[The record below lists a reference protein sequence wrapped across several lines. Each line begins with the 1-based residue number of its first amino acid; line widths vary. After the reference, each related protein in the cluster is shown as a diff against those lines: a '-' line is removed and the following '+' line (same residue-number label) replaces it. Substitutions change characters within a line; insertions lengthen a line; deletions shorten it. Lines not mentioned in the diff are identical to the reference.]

1 MYDWVRALLDPAEI
15 VQSPSSVKKL
25 ITPPP
30 KFEMP
35 AEEETAPPR
44 GRSRRSVSP
53 SKVSPSKKSSS
64 PRKSRARA
72 TQEVPNTPSTTAA
85 NDSLQKALDVTVE
98 AVENKVNG
106 ALEFV
111 SEEMGIKTGG
121 SPEKKRG
128 RKPKKALAEVEEEK
142 ETVSQEKDEKEKKA
156 EKKEQKEEKKKAEK
170 EEKNEEKKAEKKSEK
185 KKNETA
191 EPEVVIDNISSEEI
205 PEASTSI
212 SLDMPLL
219 PEVPSAKETEEM
231 IAKAK
236 EMVEDAIKTQTAE
249 GATEES
255 SITVTK
261 KRKPEED
268 DDEETSAEAAQRAK
282 KAKVLEDKL
291 KRERVR
297 NRALFGVSAAFA
309 LAYVSYSLLQRG
321 IR

>member
-111 SEEMGIKTGG
+111 GDEMGIKTGG

-156 EKKEQKEEKKKAEK
+156 EKKEQKEEKK
-170 EEKNEEKKAEKKSEK
+170 EEKKAEKKSDK

-191 EPEVVIDNISSEEI
+191 ETEIVIDNISSEEF

-261 KRKPEED
+261 KRKPEDD

-309 LAYVSYSLLQRG
+309 LAYVSYSL
-321 IR
+321 